1 MVSRRTL
8 LTGAGAFAALP
19 FLPGLGR
26 AQTGV
31 KRLEM
36 PQLLDAV
43 ESGRFALQA
52 QAGTVNFLGHAD
64 SVTWGFNQPFLG
76 PTLRLRNSNDT
87 QAQVENALDEAI
99 SVHWHGLVAPGHV
112 DGGPHQTIA
121 SGDVWSPVLPVNQP
135 AATIWY
141 HSHTHGETGRQV
153 NNGLAGVIHLTDG
166 QDDARGLPS
175 TYGVDDLTLVL
186 QDRFFDQSGRMIY
199 SLSMHDRM
207 MGFMGNTMLVNGQA
221 GATAIVPQ
229 GIVRLRLLNGSNAR
243 FYGLR
248 LSDNRSMHLIGT
260 DSGLLDRSI
269 ALDFLTI
276 APGERYEVLVDFGD
290 GQDVSL
296 ISEQALNADLSG
308 GQPGATPFEILPFAV
323 DTSMPARILAVPDAI
338 GGTLPQLD
346 VTAVN
351 RREIA
356 LEMGMGP
363 MAMMSNSPHAINGRS
378 FDMQRTNFTISQGT
392 LERWVVSGTMMM
404 HPFHVHG
411 VKFQVLSEN
420 DAAPRVQNRGWKDTV
435 VINGQAEILM
445 AFDQQAG
452 AELPFMFHC
461 HILEHE
467 DGGMMGQFAV
477 A

>member
-1 MVSRRTL
+1 M
-8 LTGAGAFAALP
+8 GASAFAALP

-26 AQTGV
+26 AQTAIT
-31 KRLEM
+31 RLEM
-36 PQLLDAV
+36 PQLLDAS
-43 ESGRFALQA
+43 ESRHFTLQA
-52 QAGTVNFLGHAD
+52 QSGSVNFLGQAD
-64 SVTWGFNQPFLG
+64 SMTWGFNQPFLG
-76 PTLRLRNSNDT
+76 PTLRLRNVDQT
-87 QAQVENALDEAI
+87 QAEVQNTLDEAI
-99 SVHWHGLVAPGHV
+99 SVHWHGLVAPGDV
-112 DGGPHQTIA
+112 DGGPHQPVTP
-121 SGDVWSPVLPVNQP
+121 GGVWSPVLPVDQP

-141 HSHTHGETGRQV
+141 HSHTHGETGRHV
-153 NNGLAGVIHLTDG
+153 NNGLAGAIHLTDG

-175 TYGVDDLTLVL
+175 TYAVDDLTLIL
-186 QDRFFDQSGRMIY
+186 QDRFFDQTGRMSY

-207 MGFMGNTMLVNGQA
+207 MGFMGNMMLVNGQI
-221 GATAIVPQ
+221 GATAVVPQ

-248 LSDNRSMHLIGT
+248 LSDNRLMHLIGA
-260 DSGLLDRSI
+260 DSGLLDRPV
-269 ALDFLTI
+269 ALEFLTI
-276 APGERYEVLVDFGD
+276 APGERYEILVDFGD
-290 GQDVSL
+290 GRDVSL

-308 GQPGATPFEILPFAV
+308 GQPGAAPFEILPFAI
-323 DTSMPARILAVPDAI
+323 DTSLPARISTIPETLD
-338 GGTLPQLD
+338 GTVPQLD
-346 VTAVN
+346 AAGAN

-363 MAMMSNSPHAINGRS
+363 MAMMSSSPHAINGRS
-378 FDMQRTNFTISQGT
+378 FDMQHTNFTISQGT

-420 DAAPRVQNRGWKDTV
+420 GAAPRVQNRGWKDTV
-435 VINGQAEILM
+435 AINGQAEILM
-445 AFDQQAG
+445 AFNQQAS